1 MICVFQFQRGMLDF
15 CFFLIFSSDTRFFFK
30 VSEASFDDQNYVFEK
45 SVDKDYVI
53 FNYSKKFEFF

>member
-1 MICVFQFQRGMLDF
+1 MICVLQFQRGMLDF
-15 CFFLIFSSDTRFFFK
+15 CFFLIFSSDTRFFK
-30 VSEASFDDQNYVFEK
+30 VSEASFDDQNYVLEK